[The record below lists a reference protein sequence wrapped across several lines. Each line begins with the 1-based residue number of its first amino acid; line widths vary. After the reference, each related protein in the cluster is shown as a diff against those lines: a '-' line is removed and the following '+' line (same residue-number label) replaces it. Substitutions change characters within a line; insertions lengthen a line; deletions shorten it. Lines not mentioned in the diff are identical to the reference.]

1 MAMDTT
7 TYIVYDQNSKGR
19 YLPLYGL
26 LFGMLFW
33 LLDALVNVHVLHVPQ
48 TLLENLVYPSLFE
61 AVLRMAIILLM
72 VALGISARGK
82 IKQQEALQRELLDY
96 KNRLEELIE
105 LRAEE
110 VRDPTDSVNSEI
122 TVLKDRTRDLED
134 IATRDGLT
142 QLYNRRKFSDILELE
157 LARANRYHHPL
168 SLVLVDIDRYS
179 EIVSLHGP
187 ALSEHVIRSVVINLR
202 RQTRATDILARW
214 AEDEFAILAVETGQ
228 ADASILA
235 TKLMQMMDG
244 TLIDN
249 FGLINISC
257 GVTEG
262 RIEDT
267 ADELTG
273 RAVEALRLAR
283 EQGGN
288 GIEIL

>member
-1 MAMDTT
+1 MDTT
-7 TYIVYDQNSKGR
+7 TYVVYDGNSKGR

-33 LLDALVNVHVLHVPQ
+33 FLDALVDVHVLKVPQ

-61 AVLRMAIILLM
+61 AVLRTAIILLM

-82 IKQQEALQRELLDY
+82 IRQQEALQKELLNY

-105 LRAEE
+105 LSAEE
-110 VRDPTDSVNSEI
+110 VRDPTDSVNTEI

-142 QLYNRRKFSDILELE
+142 QLYNRRKFSDALELE

-168 SLVLVDIDRYS
+168 SLILADIDRYS

-187 ALSEHVIRSVVINLR
+187 ALSEHVIRSVVSNLR
-202 RQTRATDILARW
+202 RQTRTTDILARW

-235 TKLMQMMDG
+235 TKLMQMMDD

-262 RIEDT
+262 RVEDT
-267 ADELTG
+267 ADEFTD

-288 GIEIL
+288 GIAIL

>member
-1 MAMDTT
+1 MDTT
-7 TYIVYDQNSKGR
+7 TYVIYDENSKGR
-19 YLPLYGL
+19 HLPLYGL

-33 LLDALVNVHVLHVPQ
+33 FLDALVDVHVLQVPQ

-61 AVLRMAIILLM
+61 AVLRTAIILLM

-82 IKQQEALQRELLDY
+82 IRQQEALQRELLDY

-105 LRAEE
+105 LSAEE
-110 VRDPTDSVNSEI
+110 VRDPTDSVNTEI

-142 QLYNRRKFSDILELE
+142 QLYNRRKFNDALELE
-157 LARANRYHHPL
+157 LARANRYHHPI
-168 SLVLVDIDRYS
+168 SLILADIDRYS
-179 EIVSLHGP
+179 EIVSMHGT
-187 ALSEHVIRSVVINLR
+187 AISEHVIRSVVSNLR

-235 TKLMQMMDG
+235 TKLMQMMDD

-288 GIEIL
+288 GIAIL